1 MQICKVNECALE
13 SVIIK
18 GKSKDQ
24 FHEISNADDHDF
36 SLGDNLKL
44 KLKLLNCQ
52 ILQKFSKIKSSNVHI
67 GLCIRTCFF
76 LRVFTEF

>member
-1 MQICKVNECALE
+1 MNECALE

-24 FHEISNADDHDF
+24 FHEISNTDDHDF

-52 ILQKFSKIKSSNVHI
+52 ILQKFSNIKSSNVHI
-67 GLCIRTCFF
+67 GLSIHSWFF
-76 LRVFTEF
+76 KSVY